1 LQQRYRC
8 SEQAVRLIGQRV
20 VSALLQ
26 VALEQR
32 SEAIRQIL
40 WQQPGTVATL
50 ADQTLALYVSACT
63 T

>member
-1 LQQRYRC
+1 M
-8 SEQAVRLIGQRV
+8 RLIGQRV